1 MMTLEEIRKKLFDR
15 RTTVVAKETGLTPNA
30 VSTVRNRP
38 EITPHY
44 KTIVA
49 LSDYFSVQK

>member
-1 MMTLEEIRKKLFDR
+1 MMTLEEIRKKLVDR